1 MMQLFGKTIW
11 GTDPIPPLRTEV
23 ERRLEELER
32 DHLIKHL
39 ESIDQNGQIFA
50 AAAKI
55 EHLRKYLADK
65 PVPQKDLKIEI
76 RNVFNRRDLP
86 GDLKP

>member
-55 EHLRKYLADK
+55 EHLRKFLADRTMDPNEMRAKIISQGLAHRGTK
-65 PVPQKDLKIEI
+65 P
-76 RNVFNRRDLP
+76 
-86 GDLKP
+86 